1 MGLLSAR
8 QQRKSEE
15 EARRQEFLAGVGGID
30 LLVHTFTP
38 LAQARLRGAPIKIAK
53 RQSKQLAEFC
63 LAGWIAEGHAE
74 GLTPQEYAV
83 RRFEAVFAQ
92 VDALPLMRA
101 ATRYEDRKRK
111 RA

>member
-30 LLVHTFTP
+30 LLAHTFTP
-38 LAQARLRGAPIKIAK
+38 RAQARMHGAPAEIAK
-53 RQSKQLAEFC
+53 RQAKQIVDLC
-63 LAGWIAEGHAE
+63 LAGWINEGYAQ
-74 GLTPQEYAV
+74 GVTPQEYAD
-83 RRFEAVFAQ
+83 RRFDEVFAK
-92 VDALPLMRA
+92 VGALPLMRA
-101 ATRYEDRKRK
+101 ATWYEERKRK

>member
-8 QQRKSEE
+8 QQRKAAE

-30 LLVHTFTP
+30 LLAHTFTP
-38 LAQARLRGAPIKIAK
+38 RAQERMHGAPLEIAR
-53 RQSKQLAEFC
+53 RQAKQLADLC
-63 LAGWIAEGHAE
+63 LAGWINEEQAQGQ
-74 GLTPQEYAV
+74 TPQEYAD

-101 ATRYEDRKRK
+101 ATWYEERKRK